1 MNNIIDII
9 LKEAN
14 KAYKK
19 RDIPVGCAIVKNGK
33 IISKAHNLKENK
45 GVSTY
50 HAEILAINK
59 ACKKLKTWHLD
70 ECEIYT
76 TMEPCIMC
84 SGAIIQSRIKKII
97 YILEN
102 DSFGNIKN
110 NELFNN
116 KKYEIIKIDDKRVLD
131 LMQKFFKN
139 KRKINV
145 PRETSKNN
153 KPTE

>member
-1 MNNIIDII
+1 MKTWIIC
-9 LKEAN
+9 
-14 KAYKK
+14 Y
-19 RDIPVGCAIVKNGK
+19 V
-33 IISKAHNLKENK
+33 
-45 GVSTY
+45 T
-50 HAEILAINK
+50 INK
-59 ACKKLKTWHLD
+59 
-70 ECEIYT
+70 Y
-76 TMEPCIMC
+76 
-84 SGAIIQSRIKKII
+84 RNKKII

-145 PRETSKNN
+145 PREISENN
-153 KPTE
+153 KTTE